1 MPNAQQA
8 VWQKS
13 GVRAKLK
20 ASSSYAANAVRIGF
34 FCNLANGSQH
44 IGYVRAKL
52 KLFASIFRS
61 FAKLLTRW
69 WQC

>member
-44 IGYVRAKL
+44 WLRSCKIEA
-52 KLFASIFRS
+52 FR
-61 FAKLLTRW
+61 FDFPLLRQAAGRCTT
-69 WQC
+69 